1 MKRTSFSTW
10 ACVLGALGLFIGG
23 ACGGTGS
30 GETSGGGASGA
41 TAGTA
46 AGGAG
51 GAGGSGA
58 GTIGGCEPACTAPQV
73 CSAAGVCIDEGTCA
87 ADGDCMPGTICDLTT
102 KACVPGGACGAQEAK
117 VDNAPP
123 NLLVVLDRSCSMTE
137 AVGASNKWKIA
148 VAAINKMTEAY
159 KGKIRFGLG
168 LFPDTVAPNCGQ
180 DKMVIP
186 VGPDN
191 ETPIQTLLTAALKT
205 ADPYYPD
212 NPCVTNIDTAMTQAA
227 TEPAFM
233 DADRDS
239 YALLI
244 SDGKQSAG
252 CDPNGNADVMTEAT
266 IKNLYEVQGVPT
278 FVLGFG
284 SGIDPAQMNKFAVAG
299 GVPKDGAN
307 KYYNAAN
314 QDSLDMALA
323 AIAQKTLSCAYTLDK
338 KPASASEIYVFFD
351 NVTTPV
357 PRDVTHM
364 DGWDY
369 DSAAN
374 QVVFYGPACDSL
386 KTGVIKDLDI
396 VLGCSEPTPN

>member
-10 ACVLGALGLFIGG
+10 ACILGTLGLFIGA
-23 ACGGTGS
+23 ACGGTGA
-30 GETSGGGASGA
+30 ETSGGGASGA
-41 TAGTA
+41 SASTS

-51 GAGGSGA
+51 GGTAGGGA
-58 GTIGGCEPACTAPQV
+58 GTIGGCDPACTAPQT
-73 CSAAGVCIDEGTCA
+73 CSAAGVCIDPGTCA
-87 ADGDCMPGTICDLTT
+87 ADGDCDVGTVCDLAT
-102 KACVPGGACGAQEAK
+102 KTCVPGGGCGAQEAK

-123 NLLVVLDRSCSMTE
+123 NLLIVLDRSCSMTDL
-137 AVGASNKWKIA
+137 VGANTKWKIA
-148 VAAINKMTEAY
+148 VQAINKMTTDFN
-159 KGKIRFGLG
+159 GKIRFGLG
-168 LFPDTVAPNCGQ
+168 LFPDLVPENCAQ

-186 VGPDN
+186 VAPGN
-191 ETPIQTLLTAALKT
+191 EMPIQTLLTAALKA

-212 NPCVTNIDTAMTQAA
+212 GPCVTNIDTAMTQAT
-227 TEPAFM
+227 TEPAFK

-266 IKNLYEVQGVPT
+266 IKSLYEQQGVPT

-284 SGIDPAQMNKFAVAG
+284 SGVDPAQMNKFAVAG
-299 GVPKDGAN
+299 GVPREGTT

-323 AIAQKTLSCAYTLDK
+323 AIAAKTLSCSYTMDTVPPDAK
-338 KPASASEIYVFFD
+338 DIFVFFD
-351 NVTTPV
+351 NNTTPI

-369 DSAAN
+369 DVATN

-386 KTGVIKDLDI
+386 KTGVVKDLDI
-396 VLGCSEPTPN
+396 VLGCSEPTPT